1 MKIFLQALY
10 VCSFF
15 GFILILLNLNE
26 QIKNGTFNIMSIETI
41 ELFILLIIVIS
52 IFIIFRL
59 TFFSNKK

>member
-41 ELFILLIIVIS
+41 ELFILLIFVIS